1 MEALLGLVTFAV
13 LLAVGYFAG
22 VSIEKKHF
30 RELVEREKKLLH
42 IPAVAMKTVEVD
54 CDVESARFVYGN
66 VVISVDYFKQFLA
79 KLRNLVGG
87 EIRSYSP
94 LLDRA
99 RREAL
104 LRMKEQAPDADV
116 ILNVR
121 FETCSIGAGE
131 TGTEKNPL
139 TCVEF
144 FAYGTAI
151 KLRRQTIEVP
161 PAPPQAA

>member
-1 MEALLGLVTFAV
+1 MDAIIGLVIFLV
-13 LLAVGYFAG
+13 MLAVGYFAG
-22 VSIEKKHF
+22 VTIEKKHF
-30 RELVEREKKLLH
+30 RELVERERKLLH
-42 IPAVAMKTVEVD
+42 IPVVAMKTVDVD
-54 CDVESARFVYGN
+54 CDVESARFVCGN
-66 VVISVDYFKQFLA
+66 VVVSVDYFKRFLA
-79 KLRNLVGG
+79 NLRNLVGG
-87 EIRSYSP
+87 EIKSYSP

-104 LRMKEQAPDADV
+104 MRMKEQAPDADV

-131 TGTEKNPL
+131 AAGNKNPL

-151 KLRRQTIEVP
+151 KLRKQ
-161 PAPPQAA
+161 AQAAA